1 MSSLESRTNTY
12 HEPSTSLFCVNHH
25 ATHLEYSV
33 FNQTRIYHFC
43 HSPCISLIDL
53 QMKITRSISSAL
65 LKLCCA
71 HIFLIYHTS
80 NSITEGYKICYG
92 LFPINLFW
100 RLVMSQFSKILQ
112 SARSFFVTAFCTF
125 PRDWD
130 YVFRSCS
137 QDLGNYCFLSLC
149 ADIFIKA

>member
-92 LFPINLFW
+92 LFPMNLFW
-100 RLVMSQFSKILQ
+100 SLVMSQFSKILQ
-112 SARSFFVTAFCTF
+112 SARSFFVTAFYTF

-149 ADIFIKA
+149 ADIFIKG